1 MIFLILLIGGNNLN
15 FETNKVYKG
24 FKLLEERDVKEVN
37 STSRLF
43 THEKTGAKL
52 IYLSNEDNNKVFTIG
67 FRTPP
72 EDSTGAPHIIEH
84 SVLSGSRKYRTKE
97 PFMDLIKGSLQTFL
111 NAMTYPDK
119 TIYPVAS
126 RNDKDFQ
133 NLMDVY
139 LDAVFNPRIYEMPEI
154 FMQEGWHY
162 EITDKDSPIEYKGV
176 VYNEMRGAY
185 SSPESLLTERISQSL
200 FPDTIYKHS
209 SGGDPYVI
217 PELTYENFLKFHS
230 KYYHPSNSYIYLYGD
245 GDILEHLEYIDREY
259 LSAYDKKEIDTEIK
273 LQEPLQNELV
283 EYYPISEEESDV
295 NRDYLA
301 LNFVLGKATDKKDN
315 LMSDILND
323 VLINST
329 AAPIKEA
336 LIDAG
341 IGEDILGYSSGGI
354 QPTFSVIAKNAS
366 EDQRDKFKEVI
377 MDTLKDLIE
386 NKIDRKLIEATIN
399 KLEYSLRESG
409 GYSTVGILYGFN
421 IFDNWLY
428 DGDPLANLEY
438 EETIKFFRDA
448 LKTSYYEDYLKDH
461 FIENVHNSLVVLKPQ
476 KGLAK
481 EKDNILAEQLVAYKA
496 SLSDEELN
504 ILIEKNKALERFQ
517 LSEDTIEDKNTIP
530 KLSIEDVNNKPL
542 HIDQDVYKE
551 DITILHHD
559 LFTSG
564 IIYLDMVFDLKHI
577 DKELVPYV
585 SLLTQL
591 IGDVDTA
598 NYKYAD
604 LSNEIYINTGGIFF
618 NASALSDR
626 KSDDFYPKLTVSS
639 KVIRQKTTELFK
651 LIKEL
656 ITNTKLEDKKRI
668 KEIINQ
674 IKSRIEMNIYSSG
687 HAVAQGR
694 VTSYFSKSGK
704 YLELLS
710 GLDFLWFIDKLA
722 KNFDEEADDILANL
736 QKTYALL
743 FNKNNFIVSVTGEKE
758 DLDLVNKNLNLV
770 TDILSEEKH
779 PEAKLDLKVEKLNE
793 GIMSSS
799 NVQYVS
805 KGYNLKKLGYEY
817 KGNMAVLSTILSR
830 DYLHN
835 WIRAK
840 GGAYGAG
847 ISFNSKG
854 DVSTFSYR
862 DPNLVD
868 TLKVYDGLG
877 DYLKNV
883 KLDKED
889 ITTYVIGTMN
899 KLDPPLTASQKGQIG
914 LSRYITNLEYEDVK
928 RQMDEV
934 LSTTEKQIKEYG
946 SLLEEITKQD
956 YICVFG
962 NEDKIKENK
971 EVFLNL
977 VQLKS

>member
-1 MIFLILLIGGNNLN
+1 MN
-15 FETNKVYKG
+15 FETNKIYKG
-24 FKLLEERDVKEVN
+24 FKFLEEKDVKEVN
-37 STSRLF
+37 STYRLF
-43 THEKTGAKL
+43 IHEKTGAKL

-84 SVLSGSRKYRTKE
+84 SVLSGSKKYRTKE

-119 TIYPVAS
+119 TIYPIAS
-126 RNDKDFQ
+126 RNNKDFQ

-139 LDAVFNPRIYEMPEI
+139 LDAVFNPRIYDMPEI
-154 FMQEGWHY
+154 FMQEGWHH

-200 FPDTIYKHS
+200 FPDTIYKYS
-209 SGGDPYVI
+209 SGGDPYSI
-217 PELTYENFLKFHS
+217 PDLSYENFLDFHS

-245 GDILEHLEYIDREY
+245 GDVLEHLEYIDNEY
-259 LSAYDKKEIDTEIK
+259 LSSYDKKEIDTEIK
-273 LQEPLQNELV
+273 LQEPLKSSLV
-283 EYYPISEEESDV
+283 EYYPISGEESDE

-301 LNFVLGKATDKKDN
+301 LNFVLGNATDKKDN
-315 LMSDILND
+315 LMNDILND
-323 VLINST
+323 ILINSS
-329 AAPIKEA
+329 AAPLKEA

-341 IGEDILGYSSGGI
+341 IGEDILGFSSGGI
-354 QPTFSVIAKNAS
+354 QPTFSIIAKNAK
-366 EDQRDKFKEVI
+366 EDQKDKFKEI
-377 MDTLKDLIE
+377 ILDTLKDLI
-386 NKIDRKLIEATIN
+386 KDGIDKKLIEATIN
-399 KLEYSLRESG
+399 KLEYSLREAG

-421 IFDNWLY
+421 IFDSWLY

-438 EETIKFFRDA
+438 EETLTFFREA
-448 LKTSYYEDYLKDH
+448 LKTSYYEDYIEEH
-461 FIENVHNSLVVLKPQ
+461 FMKNVHNSMVVLKPQ
-476 KGLAK
+476 KGLAE
-481 EKDNILAEQLVAYKA
+481 EKDLVLTERLAAYKA
-496 SLSDEELN
+496 SLSQDELDS
-504 ILIEKNKALERFQ
+504 LIEKNKALEKFQ

-530 KLSIEDVNNKPL
+530 KLSIDDVNSTPL
-542 HIDQDVYKE
+542 HIDQEVYNEE
-551 DITILHHD
+551 DITLIHHD

-564 IIYLDMVFDLKHI
+564 ITYLDLVFDLKHI
-577 DKELVPYV
+577 DKELVPYI

-591 IGDVDTA
+591 LGSIDTK
-598 NYKYAD
+598 NYKYGD
-604 LSNEIYINTGGIFF
+604 LSNEIYINTGGIYFS
-618 NASALSDR
+618 ATALSDN
-626 KSDDFYPKLTVSS
+626 KSDNYYPKLIVSS
-639 KVIRQKTTELFK
+639 KVIRTKTTELFK

-656 ITNTKLEDKKRI
+656 INNTKIEDKKRI

-674 IKSRIEMNIYSSG
+674 IKSRIEMNIFSSG
-687 HAVAQGR
+687 NAVAQGR
-694 VTSYFSKSGK
+694 VNSYFSEVGK

-710 GLDFLWFIDKLA
+710 GLDFLWFIDDLA
-722 KNFDEEADDILANL
+722 KNFDQDSDEILSNL
-736 QKTYALL
+736 QKVYDLV
-743 FNKNNFIVSVTGEKE
+743 FNKNNMIVNVTGEKE
-758 DLDLVNKNLNLV
+758 DLELVKENFNIVK
-770 TDILSEEKH
+770 DILKEDKH
-779 PEAKLDLKVEKLNE
+779 QEAKLDLKVERLNE

-817 KGNMAVLSTILSR
+817 NGTMAVLSTILSR

-847 ISFNSKG
+847 ISFNRKG
-854 DVSTFSYR
+854 DVSTYSYR

-868 TLKVYDGLG
+868 TLKVYDGLS
-877 DYLKNV
+877 DYLKNI
-883 KLDKED
+883 KLNKED
-889 ITTYVIGTMN
+889 LTTYVIGTMN

-914 LSRYITNLEYEDVK
+914 LSRYITNLAFEDVK
-928 RQMDEV
+928 KQMEEV
-934 LSTTEKQIKEYG
+934 LSTSEDQIKGYAV
-946 SLLEEITKQD
+946 LLDEIMKEN

-962 NEDKIKENK
+962 NENKIKENK

-977 VQLKS
+977 VALKK